1 MKLDRRQFV
10 KKVTMGVVSLS
21 SLKIIKPSLI
31 SALALPDNIQK
42 GSYNDTTGHLGKAHA
57 PKLTIPM
64 VAEDGRFVPID
75 FALDHPMEADHFIK
89 SVDIIVFSDPIQ
101 SKGKFKFS
109 AMNGHPNFKY
119 PIRMA
124 AGTTTVYAV
133 INCSKHGRWVADAM
147 IRIVDGGC

>member
-1 MKLDRRQFV
+1 MKIDRRQFV
-10 KKVTMGVVSLS
+10 KKVTMGVLSLS
-21 SLKIIKPSLI
+21 SLNIIKPSLV
-31 SALALPDNIQK
+31 SALALPDDIHK
-42 GSYNDTTGHLGKAHA
+42 GNYNDNAHDLDKVHA
-57 PKLTIPM
+57 PVLKIPM

-75 FALDHPMEADHFIK
+75 FDLDHPMEPDHFIK

-101 SKGKFKFS
+101 SKGRFKFS
-109 AMNGHPNFKY
+109 ALNGSPSFKY
-119 PIRMA
+119 QIRMA